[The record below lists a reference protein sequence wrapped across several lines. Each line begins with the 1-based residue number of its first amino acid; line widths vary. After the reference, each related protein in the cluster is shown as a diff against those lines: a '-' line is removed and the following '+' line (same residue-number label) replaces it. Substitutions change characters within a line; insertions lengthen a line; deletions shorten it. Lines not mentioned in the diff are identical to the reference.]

1 MDQSFETARA
11 ATLAALTEVAR
22 ADPRIEAL
30 WLQGSLAT
38 GKSDAFSDIDAYLAV
53 ADAAFDELWSERA
66 ALLDRIGGALAWSA
80 ATTPGLTAVHALMTG
95 GARLDLFF
103 EKASTAPE
111 MARPVAKRLVDKTGL
126 TARLK
131 LDWQAPVPVVGR
143 IVQTIIR
150 MTRQGATWPLRVL
163 GRDQWS
169 TLAMMELD
177 LINAQLAQLMAV
189 RHDPANFYKNA
200 FSAPMLL
207 TPREREQ
214 LAQLTAD
221 ALAALSARD
230 AAALK
235 LVHLRV
241 LDALVAEG
249 RAACAALGVDYPVT
263 DAGERGVRA
272 LLERAWPETETAAPL
287 G

>member
-1 MDQSFETARA
+1 MEQPFETARA
-11 ATLAALTEVAR
+11 ATLATLTDVAR
-22 ADPRIEAL
+22 DDPRIEGL

-38 GKSDAFSDIDAYLAV
+38 GQADAFSDIDAYLAV
-53 ADAAFDELWSERA
+53 ADAAFDELWGERA
-66 ALLDRIGGALAWSA
+66 ALLDRLGGALAWSA
-80 ATTPGLTAVHALMTG
+80 ATTSGLTAVHALMAG
-95 GARLDLFF
+95 GARLELFF
-103 EKASTAPE
+103 EKASTAPD
-111 MARPVAKRLVDKTGL
+111 MPRPVAKILVDKTGL
-126 TARLK
+126 IARLK

-143 IVQTIIR
+143 FVQTIIR
-150 MTRQGATWPLRVL
+150 ITRQGATWPLRVL
-163 GRDQWS
+163 GRGQWP

-200 FSAPMLL
+200 FSAPTLL
-207 TPREREQ
+207 TAREREQ

-221 ALAALSARD
+221 ALAALAVRD
-230 AAALK
+230 ATALK

-249 RAACAALGVDYPVT
+249 KAACAALGVDYPVT
-263 DAGERGVRA
+263 EDGEREVRT
-272 LLERAWPETETAAPL
+272 LLERFWP

>member
-1 MDQSFETARA
+1 MDHPFETARA
-11 ATLAALTEVAR
+11 AALAALTEVAR

-38 GKSDAFSDIDAYLAV
+38 GAADPFSDIDAYLAV
-53 ADAAFDELWSERA
+53 ADAAFDELWGERA
-66 ALLDRIGGALAWSA
+66 ALLDRLGGALAWSP

-95 GARLDLFF
+95 GARLDLFL
-103 EKASTAPE
+103 EKASTAPD
-111 MARPVAKRLVDKTGL
+111 MPRPLAKTLVDKTGL

-131 LDWQAPVPVVGR
+131 LNWEAPVPVVGR
-143 IVQTIIR
+143 IVQTIIQ

-163 GRDQWS
+163 GRGQWS

-189 RHDPANFYKNA
+189 RHDPANFYKNV

-207 TPREREQ
+207 TAPEREL
-214 LAQLTAD
+214 LAELTAD
-221 ALAALSARD
+221 ALAALAARD

-263 DAGERGVRA
+263 DEGEREVRA
-272 LLERAWPETETAAPL
+272 LLEQSWPR
-287 G
+287 